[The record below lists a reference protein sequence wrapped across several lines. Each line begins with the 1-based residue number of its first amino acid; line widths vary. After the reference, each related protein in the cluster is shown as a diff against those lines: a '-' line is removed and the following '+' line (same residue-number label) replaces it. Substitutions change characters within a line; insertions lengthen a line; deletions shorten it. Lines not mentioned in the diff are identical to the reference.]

1 MKKTAAAI
9 SCTKNTNR
17 FPEFKCIELEDRDI
31 ISGYARDFGL
41 TSCEYSFANLY
52 SWKDVHQRSWSL
64 YGDRL
69 LILDIT
75 NDGLFLPAGKSPAT
89 SDLVSLSRE
98 LKQLGMSGNI
108 TMVPEAYVEDHPG
121 LEKHYRV
128 EKQRHAADYI
138 YAVDR
143 LTALKGR
150 KLQKKKN
157 LISQFKRACPD
168 YTVVPVAGMLKTAC
182 RKLAQDL
189 LARNLKIS
197 RSIREE
203 HAALGRALVDFEGI
217 GFEGLA
223 LLTAG
228 RLAAFSIFS
237 RLNDD
242 MYDIHFEKSDPAFK
256 GAAQVINYETA
267 AHLAPRCRFVNR
279 EQDLGIE
286 GLRQAKRSYEPVRI
300 ESPYKLNY
308 RPQPVDIF

>member
-1 MKKTAAAI
+1 MKKSATSITCRKSA
-9 SCTKNTNR
+9 SR
-17 FPEFKCIELEDRDI
+17 FPDFKCIEIEDRDI
-31 ISGYARDFGL
+31 IAGYARDFGL

-64 YGDRL
+64 YHDRL
-69 LILDIT
+69 LVLDIT
-75 NDGLFLPAGKSPAT
+75 NDNLFLPAGKSLGT
-89 SDLVSLSRE
+89 RDLVYLSRE
-98 LKQLGMSGNI
+98 LQGRGMSGNV
-108 TMVPEAYVEDHPG
+108 TMVPEAFVESHPD
-121 LEKHYRV
+121 LAQHYRI

-138 YAVDR
+138 YAVEK
-143 LTALKGR
+143 LIALKGR

-168 YTVVPVAGMLKTAC
+168 YTVVPVAGKLITAC
-182 RKLAQDL
+182 RKLAQEL

-203 HAALGRALVDFEGI
+203 HTALGRALTEFDRI

-228 RLAAFSIFS
+228 KLAAFSIFS

-242 MYDIHFEKSDPAFK
+242 MVDIHFEKSDPDFK

-267 AHLAPRCRFVNR
+267 AHLAQCCRFFNR

-286 GLRQAKRSYEPVRI
+286 GLRQAKRSYDPERI
-300 ESPYKLNY
+300 ESPYKLHY
-308 RPQPVDIF
+308 RP

>member
-1 MKKTAAAI
+1 MKKTATAI
-9 SCTKNTNR
+9 TCRKSANR
-17 FPEFKCIELEDRDI
+17 FPDFKCVALEDRDI
-31 ISGYARDFGL
+31 IAGYARDFGL

-64 YGDRL
+64 YRDRL

-75 NDGLFLPAGKSPAT
+75 NDALFLPAGKSMGAN
-89 SDLVSLSRE
+89 DLAALSRE
-98 LKQLGMSGNI
+98 LKRRGMSGSV
-108 TMVPEAYVEDHPG
+108 TMVPEVFVENHPE
-121 LEKHYRV
+121 LAKHYRI

-138 YAVDR
+138 YAVEK
-143 LTALKGR
+143 LTSLKGR

-157 LISQFKRACPD
+157 LISQFRRSWPGH
-168 YTVVPVAGMLKTAC
+168 TVVPVAGEIKTAC

-197 RSIREE
+197 RSISEE
-203 HAALGRALVDFEGI
+203 QTALGRALMDFESI

-223 LLTAG
+223 LIAAG
-228 RLAAFSIFS
+228 KLAAFSIFS

-256 GAAQVINYETA
+256 GAAQMINYETA
-267 AHLAPRCRFVNR
+267 AHLAPQCRFVNR

-286 GLRQAKRSYEPVRI
+286 GLRQAKRSYDPERI
-300 ESPYKLNY
+300 ESPYKLSY
-308 RPQPVDIF
+308 RL